1 MKLTEVQIADLILAY
16 HDGTLSKEQTALL
29 NNFLAEN
36 PDFQLDLED
45 PIALIPEPLSYSG
58 PSLLKSNLENI
69 ATYAS
74 EEGHPYEKLAI
85 GNLEGILSPNEALL
99 LKELGHDTNYQKVA
113 AQIQHTQLKP
123 DLNVTYPHIDT
134 LLKEAPIR
142 QIQFKS
148 VLATISASAAA
159 ILLTIFLIGQEN
171 DQPGSI
177 QKKSLV
183 QAKLKANKKESNNHS
198 GEVTTGLFAS
208 ATSTKGAE
216 HPHNVDLPPRDCI
229 IQEIIPSAQEN
240 PEIFVSQNVN
250 QASLANNN
258 NNQTSLGLLHSDQN
272 TNPNVP
278 EQGNRQVVKSALAKE
293 PVTVKTFLLQK
304 TNERLFGTTAPTAD
318 LRYETM
324 ARYASETIGI
334 PVRYDVVEGPAT
346 DKVVFQL
353 GPISFERSRAK
364 K

>member
-45 PIALIPEPLSYSG
+45 PITLFPEPLSYSG

-99 LKELGHDTNYQKVA
+99 LKELGQDTNYQKVA
-113 AQIQHTQLKP
+113 AQIQYTQLQP
-123 DLNVTYPHIDT
+123 DLNITYPRIET
-134 LLKEAPIR
+134 LLKDAPIR
-142 QIQFKS
+142 QIQFKN
-148 VLATISASAAA
+148 VVATISASAAA
-159 ILLTIFLIGQEN
+159 ILLTLFLIGQEH
-171 DQPGSI
+171 DQPGLI
-177 QKKSLV
+177 QKKTF
-183 QAKLKANKKESNNHS
+183 AKANIKSNKKAINNHS
-198 GEVTTGLFAS
+198 ESAPSELLAS
-208 ATSTKGAE
+208 NINPQIAL
-216 HPHNVDLPPRDCI
+216 HPQLVDLPPRDCI
-229 IQEIIPSAQEN
+229 VEEIIPSAQEN
-240 PEIFVSQNVN
+240 PEIFVAQNVN
-250 QASLANNN
+250 QAALANNN
-258 NNQTSLGLLHSDQN
+258 PN

-278 EQGNRQVVKSALAKE
+278 EQGNGPVVKSALAKE

-304 TNERLFGTTAPTAD
+304 TNERLFGTTTPTAD

-334 PVRYDVVEGPAT
+334 PVRYNVEEGSAT
-346 DKVVFQL
+346 DKIVFQL
-353 GPISFERSRAK
+353 GPISFERSRTK

>member
-16 HDGTLSKEQTALL
+16 HDGTLSKAQTALL
-29 NNFLAEN
+29 NDFLAAN
-36 PDFQLDLED
+36 PDFQFDLED
-45 PIALIPEPLSYSG
+45 PITLFPEKRSYTG
-58 PSLLKSNLENI
+58 PSLLKTNLENM

-85 GNLEGILSPNEALL
+85 GNLEGILSPNDELL
-99 LKELGHDTNYQKVA
+99 LSQLGQDTNYQKVA
-113 AQIQHTQLKP
+113 AQIQHTQLQP
-123 DLNVTYPHIDT
+123 DLNITYPRIET

-142 QIQFKS
+142 RIQFKS
-148 VLATISASAAA
+148 VIATISASAAA

-177 QKKSLV
+177 QKKTLV
-183 QAKLKANKKESNNHS
+183 QAKLKANKKGIINHS

-208 ATSTKGAE
+208 ATNTKVAD
-216 HPHNVDLPPRDCI
+216 HPHIVDLPPRDCI
-229 IQEIIPSAQEN
+229 VEEIIPSAPVN
-240 PEIFVSQNVN
+240 PEIFVAQNVN
-250 QASLANNN
+250 QAALAANNY
-258 NNQTSLGLLHSDQN
+258 QAPSTARYSDQN
-272 TNPNVP
+272 AGPNTP
-278 EQGNRQVVKSALAKE
+278 EQNNRQVVKSALAKE

-334 PVRYDVVEGPAT
+334 PVRYDVEEGTAT
-346 DKVVFQL
+346 DKIVFQL

>member
-45 PIALIPEPLSYSG
+45 PITLFPEPLSYSG

-99 LKELGHDTNYQKVA
+99 LKELGQDTNYQKVA
-113 AQIQHTQLKP
+113 AQIQYTQLQP
-123 DLNVTYPHIDT
+123 DLNITYPRIET

-142 QIQFKS
+142 QIQFKN
-148 VLATISASAAA
+148 VVATISASAAA
-159 ILLTIFLIGQEN
+159 ILLTLFLIGQEH
-171 DQPGSI
+171 DQPGLI
-177 QKKSLV
+177 QKKTF
-183 QAKLKANKKESNNHS
+183 AKANIKSNKKAINNHS
-198 GEVTTGLFAS
+198 ESAPSELLAS
-208 ATSTKGAE
+208 NINPQIAL
-216 HPHNVDLPPRDCI
+216 HPQLVDLPPRDCI
-229 IQEIIPSAQEN
+229 VEEIIPSAQEN
-240 PEIFVSQNVN
+240 PEIFVAQNVN
-250 QASLANNN
+250 QAALANN

-272 TNPNVP
+272 TNPNVS

-304 TNERLFGTTAPTAD
+304 TNERLFGTTTPTAD

-334 PVRYDVVEGPAT
+334 PVRYNVEEGSAT
-346 DKVVFQL
+346 DKIVFQL

>member
-45 PIALIPEPLSYSG
+45 PITLFPEPLSYSG

-99 LKELGHDTNYQKVA
+99 LKELGQDTNYQKVA
-113 AQIQHTQLKP
+113 AQIQYTQLQP
-123 DLNVTYPHIDT
+123 DLNITYPRIET

-142 QIQFKS
+142 QIQFKN
-148 VLATISASAAA
+148 VVATISASAAA
-159 ILLTIFLIGQEN
+159 ILLTLFLIGQEH
-171 DQPGSI
+171 DQPGLI
-177 QKKSLV
+177 QKKTF
-183 QAKLKANKKESNNHS
+183 AKANIKSNKKAINNHS
-198 GEVTTGLFAS
+198 ESAPSELLAS
-208 ATSTKGAE
+208 NINPQIAS
-216 HPHNVDLPPRDCI
+216 HPQLADLPPRDCI
-229 IQEIIPSAQEN
+229 VQEIIPSAQEN
-240 PEIFVSQNVN
+240 PEIFVAQNVN
-250 QASLANNN
+250 QAALANN

-272 TNPNVP
+272 TNPNVL
-278 EQGNRQVVKSALAKE
+278 EQGNGPVVKSALAKE

-304 TNERLFGTTAPTAD
+304 TNERLFGTTTPTAD

-334 PVRYDVVEGPAT
+334 PVRYNVEEGSAT
-346 DKVVFQL
+346 DKIVFQL

>member
-29 NNFLAEN
+29 NDFLAAN
-36 PDFQLDLED
+36 PDFQFDLED
-45 PIALIPEPLSYSG
+45 PIELIPKQLSYSG
-58 PSLLKSNLENI
+58 PSLLKTNLENI

-85 GNLEGILSPNEALL
+85 GNLEGILSPNEELL
-99 LKELGHDTNYQKVA
+99 LSQLGQDSNYQKVA
-113 AQIQHTQLKP
+113 AQIQHTQLQP
-123 DLNVTYPHIDT
+123 DLNITYPRIET
-134 LLKEAPIR
+134 LLKVAPIR
-142 QIQFKS
+142 RIHFKS
-148 VLATISASAAA
+148 VVATISASAAA

-171 DQPGSI
+171 DQPGLI
-177 QKKSLV
+177 QKKTLV
-183 QAKLKANKKESNNHS
+183 QAKLKANKKEIINHT
-198 GEVTTGLFAS
+198 GEVTTGFFAS
-208 ATSTKGAE
+208 ATNAKVAD
-216 HPHNVDLPPRDCI
+216 HPHIVDLPPRDCI
-229 IQEIIPSAQEN
+229 VEEIIPSAPEN
-240 PEIFVSQNVN
+240 PEIFVAQNAN
-250 QASLANNN
+250 QAAFSNDNNK
-258 NNQTSLGLLHSDQN
+258 TSIGLLHTNQN
-272 TNPNVP
+272 TNPNDP
-278 EQGNRQVVKSALAKE
+278 QQGNIPVVKSALAKE

-334 PVRYDVVEGPAT
+334 PVRYDVEEGTAT
-346 DKVVFQL
+346 DKIVFQL

>member
-45 PIALIPEPLSYSG
+45 AITLNPEPITYSG

-99 LKELGHDTNYQKVA
+99 LKELGQDTNYQKVA
-113 AQIQHTQLKP
+113 AQIQYTQLQP
-123 DLNVTYPHIDT
+123 DLNIIYPRIET

-142 QIQFKS
+142 QIHFKN
-148 VLATISASAAA
+148 VVATISASAAA
-159 ILLTIFLIGQEN
+159 ILLTIFFIGQEH
-171 DQPGSI
+171 DQPGLI
-177 QKKSLV
+177 QKKTF
-183 QAKLKANKKESNNHS
+183 AKANIKSNKKAINNHS
-198 GEVTTGLFAS
+198 ESAPSQLLAS
-208 ATSTKGAE
+208 NTNPQIAV
-216 HPHNVDLPPRDCI
+216 HPQLADLPPRDCI
-229 IQEIIPSAQEN
+229 VQEIIPSAQEN
-240 PEIFVSQNVN
+240 PEIFVAQNVN
-250 QASLANNN
+250 QVALAN

-272 TNPNVP
+272 TNPNVL
-278 EQGNRQVVKSALAKE
+278 EQGNGPVVKSALAKE

-304 TNERLFGTTAPTAD
+304 TNERLFGTTTPTAD

-334 PVRYDVVEGPAT
+334 PVRYNVEEGSAT
-346 DKVVFQL
+346 DKIVFQL
-353 GPISFERSRAK
+353 GPISFERSRTK

>member
-16 HDGTLSKEQTALL
+16 HDGTLSKEQAALL
-29 NNFLAEN
+29 NDFLAEN

-45 PIALIPEPLSYSG
+45 AITLIPEPLSYSG
-58 PSLLKSNLENI
+58 PSLLKSNFENM

-74 EEGHPYEKLAI
+74 EEGHPFEKLAI

-99 LKELGHDTNYQKVA
+99 LKELGQDTNYQKVA

-123 DLNVTYPHIDT
+123 DLNITYPRIET

-142 QIQFKS
+142 QIQFKN
-148 VLATISASAAA
+148 VVATISASAAA
-159 ILLTIFLIGQEN
+159 ILLTLFLIGQGH
-171 DQPGSI
+171 DQPGLI

-183 QAKLKANKKESNNHS
+183 QAKLKANKKEIINHS

-208 ATSTKGAE
+208 ATNTKVAE
-216 HPHNVDLPPRDCI
+216 HPHLVDLPPRDCI
-229 IQEIIPSAQEN
+229 VQEIIPSAQEN
-240 PEIFVSQNVN
+240 PEIFVVQNVN
-250 QASLANNN
+250 QAALANN

-272 TNPNVP
+272 TNLNVS

-304 TNERLFGTTAPTAD
+304 TNERLFGTTTPTAD

-334 PVRYDVVEGPAT
+334 PVRYDVEEGSAT

-353 GPISFERSRAK
+353 GPISFERSRVK

>member
-45 PIALIPEPLSYSG
+45 AITLNPEPITYSG

-99 LKELGHDTNYQKVA
+99 LKELGQDTNYQKVA
-113 AQIQHTQLKP
+113 AQIQYTQLQP
-123 DLNVTYPHIDT
+123 DLNIIYPRIET

-142 QIQFKS
+142 QIHFKN
-148 VLATISASAAA
+148 VVATISASAAA
-159 ILLTIFLIGQEN
+159 ILLTIFFIGQEH
-171 DQPGSI
+171 DQPGLI
-177 QKKSLV
+177 QKKTF
-183 QAKLKANKKESNNHS
+183 AKANIKSNKKAINNHS
-198 GEVTTGLFAS
+198 ESAPSQLLAS
-208 ATSTKGAE
+208 NTNPQIAV
-216 HPHNVDLPPRDCI
+216 HPQLADLPPRDCI
-229 IQEIIPSAQEN
+229 VQEIIPSAQEN
-240 PEIFVSQNVN
+240 PEIFVAQNVN
-250 QASLANNN
+250 QVALAN

-278 EQGNRQVVKSALAKE
+278 EQGNGPVVKSALAKE

-304 TNERLFGTTAPTAD
+304 TNERLFGTTTPTAD

-334 PVRYDVVEGPAT
+334 PVRYNVEEGSAT
-346 DKVVFQL
+346 DKIVFQL
-353 GPISFERSRAK
+353 GPISFERSRTK

>member
-29 NNFLAEN
+29 NDFLAEN

-99 LKELGHDTNYQKVA
+99 LKELGQDTNYQKVA
-113 AQIQHTQLKP
+113 TQIQHTQLKP
-123 DLNVTYPHIDT
+123 DLNITYPRIET

-142 QIQFKS
+142 QIQFKN
-148 VLATISASAAA
+148 VVATISASAAA

-177 QKKSLV
+177 QKKTF
-183 QAKLKANKKESNNHS
+183 AKANIKSNKKAINNHS
-198 GEVTTGLFAS
+198 ESAPSQLLAS
-208 ATSTKGAE
+208 NTNPQIAV
-216 HPHNVDLPPRDCI
+216 HPQLVDLPPRDCI
-229 IQEIIPSAQEN
+229 VQEIIPSAQEN
-240 PEIFVSQNVN
+240 PEIIVAQNVN
-250 QASLANNN
+250 QTALAN
-258 NNQTSLGLLHSDQN
+258 NNQTSLGLLHSDQS

-304 TNERLFGTTAPTAD
+304 TNERLFGTTSPTAD

-334 PVRYDVVEGPAT
+334 PVRYDVEEGSAT
-346 DKVVFQL
+346 DKIVFQL

>member
-45 PIALIPEPLSYSG
+45 PITLFPEPLSYSG

-99 LKELGHDTNYQKVA
+99 LKELGQDTNYQKVA
-113 AQIQHTQLKP
+113 AQIQYTQLQP
-123 DLNVTYPHIDT
+123 DLNITYPRIET

-142 QIQFKS
+142 QIQFKN
-148 VLATISASAAA
+148 VVATISASAAA
-159 ILLTIFLIGQEN
+159 ILLTLFLIGQEN
-171 DQPGSI
+171 DQPGLI

-183 QAKLKANKKESNNHS
+183 QAHLKASKKVINNHS
-198 GEVTTGLFAS
+198 ESAPSELLAS
-208 ATSTKGAE
+208 NINPQIAL
-216 HPHNVDLPPRDCI
+216 HPQLVDLPPRDCI
-229 IQEIIPSAQEN
+229 VEEIIPSAQEN
-240 PEIFVSQNVN
+240 PEIFVAQNVN
-250 QASLANNN
+250 QAALANN

-272 TNPNVP
+272 TNPNVL
-278 EQGNRQVVKSALAKE
+278 EQGNGPVVKSALAKE

-304 TNERLFGTTAPTAD
+304 TNERLFGTTTPTAD

-334 PVRYDVVEGPAT
+334 PVRYNVEEGSAT
-346 DKVVFQL
+346 DKIVFQL

>member
-29 NNFLAEN
+29 NDFLAAN
-36 PDFQLDLED
+36 PDFQFDLED
-45 PIALIPEPLSYSG
+45 PITLFPEKHSYTG
-58 PSLLKSNLENI
+58 PSLLKTNLEDM
-69 ATYAS
+69 ATYAT

-85 GNLEGILSPNEALL
+85 GNLEGILSPNEELL
-99 LKELGHDTNYQKVA
+99 LKQLGQDTNYQKVA
-113 AQIQHTQLKP
+113 AQIQNTQLQP
-123 DLNVTYPHIDT
+123 DLNVTYPHIET

-171 DQPGSI
+171 DQPGLI
-177 QKKSLV
+177 QKKTF
-183 QAKLKANKKESNNHS
+183 AKAHTKSNKKAIINHS

-208 ATSTKGAE
+208 ATNTKVAD
-216 HPHNVDLPPRDCI
+216 HPHIVDLPPRDCI
-229 IQEIIPSAQEN
+229 VEEIIPSALEN
-240 PEIFVSQNVN
+240 PEIFVAQNVN
-250 QASLANNN
+250 QAALAANNN
-258 NNQTSLGLLHSDQN
+258 QAPSTARYSDQN
-272 TNPNVP
+272 AGPNTP
-278 EQGNRQVVKSALAKE
+278 AQNNRQVVKSALAKE

-304 TNERLFGTTAPTAD
+304 TNERLFGTTSPTAD

-334 PVRYDVVEGPAT
+334 PVRYDVEEGSAT
-346 DKVVFQL
+346 DKIVFQL
-353 GPISFERSRAK
+353 GPISFERNRAK

>member
-29 NNFLAEN
+29 NDFLAEN
-36 PDFQLDLED
+36 PDFQFDLED
-45 PIALIPEPLSYSG
+45 PIELIPEQLSYLG
-58 PSLLKSNLENI
+58 PSLLKTNLENM

-85 GNLEGILSPNEALL
+85 GNLEGILSPNEELL
-99 LKELGHDTNYQKVA
+99 LKELNQDTNYQKVA
-113 AQIQHTQLKP
+113 AQIQHTQLQP
-123 DLNVTYPHIDT
+123 NLNITYPRIET

-142 QIQFKS
+142 RIQFKS
-148 VLATISASAAA
+148 VVATISASAAV

-171 DQPGSI
+171 NQPGSI
-177 QKKSLV
+177 QKKTV
-183 QAKLKANKKESNNHS
+183 AKAHTKSNKKAIINHS
-198 GEVTTGLFAS
+198 GEVTTALFAS
-208 ATSTKGAE
+208 ATNTKVPE
-216 HPHNVDLPPRDCI
+216 HPNIVDLPPRDCI
-229 IQEIIPSAQEN
+229 VQEIIPSAQEN
-240 PEIFVSQNVN
+240 SEFFVAQNIN
-250 QASLANNN
+250 QAALANNDN
-258 NNQTSLGLLHSDQN
+258 NHTSLGLMQANQN
-272 TNPNVP
+272 SNPNVP
-278 EQGNRQVVKSALAKE
+278 EQGNRPVVKSALAKE

-304 TNERLFGTTAPTAD
+304 TNERLFGTTTPTAD

-346 DKVVFQL
+346 DKIVFQL

>member
-45 PIALIPEPLSYSG
+45 AITLNPEPITYSG

-99 LKELGHDTNYQKVA
+99 LKELGQDTNYQKVA
-113 AQIQHTQLKP
+113 AQIQYTQLQP
-123 DLNVTYPHIDT
+123 DLNITYPRIET

-142 QIQFKS
+142 QIQFKN
-148 VLATISASAAA
+148 VVATISASAAA
-159 ILLTIFLIGQEN
+159 ILLTLFLIGQEH
-171 DQPGSI
+171 DQPGLI
-177 QKKSLV
+177 QKKTF
-183 QAKLKANKKESNNHS
+183 AKANIKSNKKAINNHS
-198 GEVTTGLFAS
+198 ESAPSELLAS
-208 ATSTKGAE
+208 NINPQIAL
-216 HPHNVDLPPRDCI
+216 HPQLVDLPPRDCI
-229 IQEIIPSAQEN
+229 VEEIIPSAQEN
-240 PEIFVSQNVN
+240 PEIFVAQNVN
-250 QASLANNN
+250 QAALANN

-272 TNPNVP
+272 TNPNVL
-278 EQGNRQVVKSALAKE
+278 EQGNGPVVKSALAKE

-304 TNERLFGTTAPTAD
+304 TNERLFGTTTPTAD

-334 PVRYDVVEGPAT
+334 PVRYNVEEGSAT
-346 DKVVFQL
+346 DKIVFQL

>member
-45 PIALIPEPLSYSG
+45 AITLNPEPITYSG

-99 LKELGHDTNYQKVA
+99 LKELGQDTNYQKVA
-113 AQIQHTQLKP
+113 AQIQYTQLQP
-123 DLNVTYPHIDT
+123 DLNITYPRIET

-142 QIQFKS
+142 QIQFKN
-148 VLATISASAAA
+148 VVATISASAAA
-159 ILLTIFLIGQEN
+159 ILLTLFLIGQEH
-171 DQPGSI
+171 DQPGLI
-177 QKKSLV
+177 QKKTF
-183 QAKLKANKKESNNHS
+183 AKANIKSNKKAINNHS
-198 GEVTTGLFAS
+198 ESAPSELLAS
-208 ATSTKGAE
+208 NINPQIAL
-216 HPHNVDLPPRDCI
+216 HPQLVDLPPRDCI
-229 IQEIIPSAQEN
+229 VEEIIPSAQEN
-240 PEIFVSQNVN
+240 PEIFVAQNVN
-250 QASLANNN
+250 QAALANN

-272 TNPNVP
+272 TNPNVL
-278 EQGNRQVVKSALAKE
+278 EQGNGPVVKSALAKE

-304 TNERLFGTTAPTAD
+304 TNERLFGTTTPTAD

-334 PVRYDVVEGPAT
+334 PVRYNVEEGSAT
-346 DKVVFQL
+346 DKIVFQL
-353 GPISFERSRAK
+353 GPISFERSRTK